1 MRNGRLHFLREFF
14 SAWVFRAHRIFS
26 NLELLKFCQRIAE
39 VRQVLF
45 VTDPV
50 FIKIKLRERLSL
62 AFEALDLLYL
72 IVSEVEHF
80 KRRQLAQALNFL
92 DLVVAQIQRF
102 QLD

>member
-1 MRNGRLHFLREFF
+1 MRNGCLHFLKEFF
-14 SAWVFRAHRIFS
+14 SAWVIRAQRIDG
-26 NLELLKFCQRIAE
+26 NPERVKFCQRIAE

-50 FIKIKLRERLSL
+50 SLKFKLRERLSL

-72 IVSEVEHF
+72 ISTEGELLE
-80 KRRQLAQALNFL
+80 RRQLAQALNFL
-92 DLVVAQIQRF
+92 DLVVLQQQQF